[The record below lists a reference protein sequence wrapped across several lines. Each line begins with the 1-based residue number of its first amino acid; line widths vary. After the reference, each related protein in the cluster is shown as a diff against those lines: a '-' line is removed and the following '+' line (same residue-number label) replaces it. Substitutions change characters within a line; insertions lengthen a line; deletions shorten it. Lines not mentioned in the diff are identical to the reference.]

1 MVTGEFTGFFA
12 KEARFTQ
19 IIRSPACGYP
29 SFALQNVAEFSRA
42 GLPRQK
48 IKPRKFSPAN

>member
-1 MVTGEFTGFFA
+1 MVTGKFTGFFA